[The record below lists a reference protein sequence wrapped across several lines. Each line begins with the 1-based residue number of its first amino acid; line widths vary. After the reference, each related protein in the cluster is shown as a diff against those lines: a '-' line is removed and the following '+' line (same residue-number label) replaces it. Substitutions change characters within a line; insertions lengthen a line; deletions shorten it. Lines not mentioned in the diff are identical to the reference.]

1 MQDKRTVKIFVTGI
15 INEGSSNQPTNQPT
29 NPQDLKVEW

>member
-15 INEGSSNQPTNQPT
+15 INEGSSNKQT
-29 NPQDLKVEW
+29 NPQDLKVE